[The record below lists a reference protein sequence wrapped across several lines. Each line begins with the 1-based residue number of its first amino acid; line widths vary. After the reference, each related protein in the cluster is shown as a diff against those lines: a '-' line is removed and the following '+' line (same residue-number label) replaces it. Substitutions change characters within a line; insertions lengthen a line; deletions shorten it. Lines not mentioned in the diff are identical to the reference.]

1 MNFIQ
6 SIFLGWTVSSP
17 LGVLIPCVQS
27 CKYTTITPVD
37 KTRHFSLSVKIQG
50 DSYSYDISASEY
62 DNQIAHS
69 PTNVKWERI
78 TLKKIRF

>member
-6 SIFLGWTVSSP
+6 SVFLGWTVSSP
-17 LGVLIPCVQS
+17 LGVLIPSVHS

-37 KTRHFSLSVKIQG
+37 KTIHFSFPAKIQG
-50 DSYSYDISASEY
+50 DSYNYGISASEY

-69 PTNVKWERI
+69 PTKVK
-78 TLKKIRF
+78 